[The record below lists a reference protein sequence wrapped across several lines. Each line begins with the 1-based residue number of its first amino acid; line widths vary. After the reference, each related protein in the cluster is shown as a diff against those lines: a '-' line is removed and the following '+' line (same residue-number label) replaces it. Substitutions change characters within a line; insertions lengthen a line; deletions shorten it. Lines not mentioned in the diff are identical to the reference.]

1 MRLFGRVSMLV
12 LLIYFV
18 WVDGFG
24 FRARP
29 LLFASYLRRPMIRTL
44 PFLLIISLMI
54 GCGGYKFQK
63 VIEPLENG
71 QPESAYTYLQKHAPK
86 TPDIPYQFELGLVA
100 HYANHFAESNAALDI
115 AGDIAED
122 RYTKSVSKELGSLI
136 TSDKLRPYSGT
147 QYERLLSHYYRALNY
162 VYQGQLD
169 GALVECRRATNL
181 INYFK
186 GEDEK
191 YDFFGTGFLAYLSG
205 MLFEATGEWND
216 ALISY
221 KQASE
226 YYKNASEKTGVE
238 TPKDIGNALVRLTRR
253 LGFTDEFERYQR
265 QYGESPPQP
274 ENTGEL
280 VLFYESGYVPAKSEE
295 SLTFPILKKD
305 DVEDEKFVPT
315 LIGREG
321 MIFED
326 VELEYLLRVVIPTIS
341 SHRPRLSGIRIV
353 VGENHQ
359 KKGVLVA
366 DVENIVIKTF
376 NAQRPIIL
384 LRTLVRAVGKYL
396 LFRQADKKSEALG
409 LLTNLAGVL
418 TEQADT
424 RSWRTLPNQIFIVRM
439 SLPAGTHTLK
449 LSFLDA
455 NGRVRGSQSVPDI
468 KIDANRITFWN
479 HRTYE

>member
-1 MRLFGRVSMLV
+1 MIKTLV
-12 LLIYFV
+12 
-18 WVDGFG
+18 
-24 FRARP
+24 
-29 LLFASYLRRPMIRTL
+29 
-44 PFLLIISLMI
+44 FLLVISLMI
-54 GCGGYKFQK
+54 GCGGYKFQE
-63 VIEPLENG
+63 VIEPLESG
-71 QPESAYTYLQKHAPK
+71 QPESAYAYLQKHAPK

-122 RYTKSVSKELGSLI
+122 RYTKSVSKELGSLV

-186 GEDEK
+186 GEDET

-205 MLFEATGEWND
+205 MLFEAAGEWND

-221 KQASE
+221 KQAAE
-226 YYKNASEKTGVE
+226 YYKNASEKTRVE
-238 TPKDIGNALVRLTRR
+238 TPKDLGNALVRLTRR
-253 LGFTDEFERYQR
+253 LGFTDEFKRYQQ
-265 QYGESPPQP
+265 QYGKSPPRP

-280 VLFYESGYVPAKSEE
+280 VLFYESGYVPAKSED

-315 LIGREG
+315 LIGRQG
-321 MIFED
+321 MVFED
-326 VELEYLLRVVIPTIS
+326 VELEYLLRVAIPTINS
-341 SHRPRLSGIRIV
+341 YRPRFSGIEV
-353 VGENHQ
+353 AVG
-359 KKGVLVA
+359 GVKAGGALVE
-366 DVENIVIKTF
+366 DVETIAIETF

-384 LRTLVRAVGKYL
+384 LRTLGRALGKYL
-396 LFRQADKKSEALG
+396 IYRKANKENEALG
-409 LLTNLAGVL
+409 LLVNLAGVV

-424 RSWRTLPNQIFIVRM
+424 RSWRTLPNQIFMVRLP
-439 SLPAGTHTLK
+439 LPAGTHTLK

-468 KIDANRITFWN
+468 KINANRITFLN

>member
-1 MRLFGRVSMLV
+1 
-12 LLIYFV
+12 
-18 WVDGFG
+18 
-24 FRARP
+24 
-29 LLFASYLRRPMIRTL
+29 MIKTF

-54 GCGGYKFQK
+54 GCGGYKFQE
-63 VIEPLENG
+63 VIEPLESG
-71 QPESAYTYLQKHAPK
+71 QPESAYVYLQKHAPK

-100 HYANHFAESNAALDI
+100 HYANHFVESNEALDI

-186 GEDEK
+186 GEDET

-221 KQASE
+221 KQAAE

-253 LGFTDEFERYQR
+253 LGFTDEFERYQQ
-265 QYGESPPQP
+265 QYGESPPRP

-315 LIGREG
+315 LIGRQG
-321 MIFED
+321 MVYED
-326 VELEYLLRVVIPTIS
+326 IELEYLLRIAIPTIG
-341 SHRPRLSGIRIV
+341 SHRPRFSGIEV
-353 VGENHQ
+353 AVG
-359 KKGVLVA
+359 GVKAGSALVE
-366 DVENIVIKTF
+366 DVETIAIETF
-376 NAQRPIIL
+376 NAQRPMIL
-384 LRTLVRAVGKYL
+384 LRTLARALGKYL
-396 LFRQADKKSEALG
+396 IYRKANKENEALG
-409 LLTNLAGVL
+409 LLVNLAGVV

-424 RSWRTLPNQIFIVRM
+424 RSWRTLPNQIFMVRM
-439 SLPAGTHTLK
+439 PLPAGTHTLK

-455 NGRVRGSQSVPDI
+455 NGGVRGSQSVPDI
-468 KIDANRITFWN
+468 KINANRITFLN